1 MSRQRVDNRAPI
13 AVANAPVS
21 YGAFELTVGSDPDV
35 PDGQS
40 VLSQVAAAG
49 YAGIDL
55 GPVGYLGRGD
65 ELGEALARHRL
76 GLAGAYVE
84 LPYSD
89 PTRSRVLWPSW
100 TRCLTRSTRCGP
112 ICPAPRPGPRSP
124 TAAVSGGPCCQP
136 GPFGI
141 NLLGL
146 TPMAGSA
153 SRPAWPRVIARCRD
167 RGYEPTFHPETG
179 THVEAPWEI
188 ERVLE
193 VSDIGLCLE
202 TGHMLLGGGDPVTM
216 LRDLGDRVN
225 HVHLKDARL
234 AVMNEIVADQAPVTE
249 IWTRE
254 AFCALGGGDL
264 DVDAVLAG
272 LRKISFGGWL
282 VVEQDILPRSA
293 GRFAQA
299 ARNNGTTARSWPNGA
314 FSMPPFRLGLVGAGR
329 MGRTHLRAL
338 AGSEQVAVTAI
349 AEMSAAAR
357 SAVDVPGV
365 TLFASP
371 AEMLAAAALDGVL
384 IAAPTDQHGA
394 VIAEVAAHGLPIL
407 CEKPCGLTAAAA
419 RASAQ
424 TAAAAGVPL
433 QVAYWRRFVP
443 GLRRLHDRIAAGE
456 FGVIHLVTCYQWDEQ
471 PPSAAFRAHSG
482 GIAIDMGV
490 HEFDQLRWLTGQDIS
505 GLAAVA
511 SGQAPDGIADV
522 DGAQVIAS
530 CPAADAGSSRS
541 AATTRRATRSGPR
554 CSARWAASAATLST
568 RPRASAPSSR
578 RCAARPRA
586 SRSSRP
592 ARRAGAPRPTTRS
605 RR

>member
-1 MSRQRVDNRAPI
+1 MSHDNGKAPI

-21 YGAFELTVGSDPDV
+21 YGAFELTVGSDPHV

-89 PTRSRVLWPSW
+89 PDALQAALPQLDEVLDTFDVVRSYLP
-100 TRCLTRSTRCGP
+100 GP
-112 ICPAPRPGPRSP
+112 PPRPTLADNGSKRRNMLPARSVRDQSLGFDADGWKRF
-124 TAAVSGGPCCQP
+124 AA
-136 GPFGI
+136 
-141 NLLGL
+141 GL
-146 TPMAGSA
+146 A
-153 SRPAWPRVIARCRD
+153 RVIARCRD

-179 THVEAPWEI
+179 TYVEAPWEI

-202 TGHMLLGGGDPVTM
+202 TGHMMLGGGDPVTM

-234 AVMNEIVADQAPVTE
+234 KVMDEIVADQAPVTE

-299 ARNNGTTARSWPNGA
+299 AQEQRHNRA
-314 FSMPPFRLGLVGAGR
+314 FLAERGL
-329 MGRTHLRAL
+329 
-338 AGSEQVAVTAI
+338 
-349 AEMSAAAR
+349 
-357 SAVDVPGV
+357 
-365 TLFASP
+365 
-371 AEMLAAAALDGVL
+371 
-384 IAAPTDQHGA
+384 
-394 VIAEVAAHGLPIL
+394 
-407 CEKPCGLTAAAA
+407 
-419 RASAQ
+419 
-424 TAAAAGVPL
+424 
-433 QVAYWRRFVP
+433 
-443 GLRRLHDRIAAGE
+443 
-456 FGVIHLVTCYQWDEQ
+456 
-471 PPSAAFRAHSG
+471 
-482 GIAIDMGV
+482 
-490 HEFDQLRWLTGQDIS
+490 
-505 GLAAVA
+505 
-511 SGQAPDGIADV
+511 
-522 DGAQVIAS
+522 
-530 CPAADAGSSRS
+530 
-541 AATTRRATRSGPR
+541 
-554 CSARWAASAATLST
+554 
-568 RPRASAPSSR
+568 
-578 RCAARPRA
+578 
-586 SRSSRP
+586 
-592 ARRAGAPRPTTRS
+592 
-605 RR
+605 